1 MSKKFV
7 SRIILSLIFL
17 SIIYFMPYR
26 LVMIVGDSMYPTL
39 KNGQIVLV
47 KKVDVLK
54 KGDIVVA
61 KNPER
66 DVIIKRIQYMP
77 NTDYYYLL
85 TENAEKYDL
94 YDFIDKDLYNFLLK
108 HSKYMRWLRCRV
120 SEGQYYLVGDNHD
133 NSEDS
138 RIFGSI
144 PEKDIMYKV
153 IYK

>member
-1 MSKKFV
+1 MSNKFV
-7 SRIILSLIFL
+7 SRIILSLIFV

-26 LVMIVGDSMYPTL
+26 LVMVVGDSMYPTL

-47 KKVDVLK
+47 KKIDVLK
-54 KGDIVVA
+54 RGDIVVA

-66 DVIIKRIQYMP
+66 ITIIKRIQYMP
-77 NTDYYYLL
+77 NTNYYYVL

-94 YDFIDKDLYNFLLK
+94 YDLIDKDLYNFLLK
-108 HSKYMRWLRCRV
+108 HSKYMRWLRCTV
-120 SEGQYYLVGDNHD
+120 PEGQYYLVGDNRD

-138 RIFGSI
+138 RIYGAI

>member
-17 SIIYFMPYR
+17 SIIYFMPFR
-26 LVMIVGDSMYPTL
+26 LVMVVGDSMHPTL
-39 KNGQIVLV
+39 KNGQIILV
-47 KKVDVLK
+47 RKVDELK

-66 DVIIKRIQYMP
+66 NIVIKRIQYTP
-77 NTDYYYLL
+77 NSDYYYLL

-94 YDFIDKDLYNFLLK
+94 YDFIDKDLYNFLLS
-108 HSKYMRWLRCRV
+108 HAKYMRWLRCHV
-120 SEGQYYLVGDNHD
+120 PEDHYYLVGDNHA

-138 RIFGSI
+138 RIYGAI
-144 PEKDIMYKV
+144 PKKDIMYKV

>member
-1 MSKKFV
+1 MSNKFV

>member
-1 MSKKFV
+1 MSNKFV

-26 LVMIVGDSMYPTL
+26 LVMVVGDSMYPTL

-66 DVIIKRIQYMP
+66 DVIIKRIQYTP